1 MADLYGN
8 TEIDGTKEQKQKQ
21 SKGTSSFF
29 IVIVISFNIF

>member
-8 TEIDGTKEQKQKQ
+8 TETDGAKEQKQKQ